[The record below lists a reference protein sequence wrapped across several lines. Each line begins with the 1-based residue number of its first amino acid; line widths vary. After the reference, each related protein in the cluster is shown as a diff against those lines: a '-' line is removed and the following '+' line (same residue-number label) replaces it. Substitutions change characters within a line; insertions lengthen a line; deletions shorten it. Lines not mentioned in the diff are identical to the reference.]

1 MLGATASAASEALG
15 RHDGLTEHLVVCQ
28 PGTDLGADIGLPDMV
43 SVARHLDVR
52 AQERVGRGQLGHR
65 RTIRDPESLMVPRCG
80 GQVDKATG
88 GVLGRSHTDRG
99 ELGVEIQRLV
109 QFAVHRRHDCMAA
122 VRIQGVGE
130 CVREHG
136 VRADFDEGVVV
147 DTGGG
152 DGLVESHRVAQ
163 VGRPI
168 VGIRHRLRA
177 FVRSGND
184 RDARRLR
191 SQIR

>member
-1 MLGATASAASEALG
+1 MW
-15 RHDGLTEHLVVCQ
+15 
-28 PGTDLGADIGLPDMV
+28 
-43 SVARHLDVR
+43 
-52 AQERVGRGQLGHR
+52 
-65 RTIRDPESLMVPRCG
+65 

-136 VRADFDEGVVV
+136 VRLISMKVLWSTPAAVTAWWNR
-147 DTGGG
+147 TG
-152 DGLVESHRVAQ
+152 L
-163 VGRPI
+163 
-168 VGIRHRLRA
+168 
-177 FVRSGND
+177 
-184 RDARRLR
+184 RRLAD
-191 SQIR
+191 Q